1 MMCARVGV
9 NRGIFSTCVFATV
22 AQVAKMLILPRK
34 NKEKQREVDD
44 RGVACILLV
53 LITKYLF
60 YLLWQLISLSNELG
74 KIQ

>member
-34 NKEKQREVDD
+34 NKEKQREVDHRPRARLKKASNITQHNAMSQIPPG
-44 RGVACILLV
+44 RGLA
-53 LITKYLF
+53 
-60 YLLWQLISLSNELG
+60 QRPG
-74 KIQ
+74 